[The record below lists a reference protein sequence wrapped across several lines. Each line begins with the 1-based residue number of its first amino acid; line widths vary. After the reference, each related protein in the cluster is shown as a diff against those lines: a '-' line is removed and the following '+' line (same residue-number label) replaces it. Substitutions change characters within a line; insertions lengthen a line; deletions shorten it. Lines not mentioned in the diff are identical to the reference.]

1 MEAFALLLAPRHT
14 HLLLADHPSV
24 WYILL
29 MANAPG
35 PAAAE
40 QLDEPDLDPED
51 LAALRAA
58 IREGRA
64 EIARGEGIP
73 LDEVL
78 AEFDVPDAE

>member
-1 MEAFALLLAPRHT
+1 
-14 HLLLADHPSV
+14 
-24 WYILL
+24 

-35 PAAAE
+35 PAASE
-40 QLDEPDLDPED
+40 QLDEPLHERDLDPED

-64 EIARGEGIP
+64 EVARGEGIP